1 MTRFFLRRPVTT
13 WMLFLAFVVLAVYA
27 IPRLEIEALP
37 DVELPSITVTTRWQG
52 ASPKAVQRSLTRPI
66 EEAVQNLHGIES
78 LESRSRAGVSH
89 VVIELR
95 REVELDFARLE
106 LGEQLASVRRNLP
119 VGATPPEIVA
129 SVPEEL
135 EVDEFFTFSVE
146 SSLDVNALREV
157 AEDWV
162 APRVL
167 AVEGVADVQVRGG
180 ARPLIEVRLDRRLLE
195 LYRIHADEVFVALD
209 RLGDISGAGAVRSQ
223 GRQRLVALRQP
234 VELETLEKAVV
245 AERGGRVFRLHMLGE
260 VRSSFEDPSYF
271 VRSNGRNVVQV
282 QVEKRSGANSVAV
295 SRSLRRALPDIA
307 ADTPGDVELRV
318 DQDEGG
324 ELENKLRELVIRS
337 GTILALLFL
346 VLAVTLREWRLTAIV
361 LVSILF
367 SLVICL
373 SLFFFLGLSVNFITI
388 SGLTICFGML
398 LDNGI
403 LVIDSI
409 HRRLGGLEAAARARL
424 GRRDRQRVA
433 HESIVAGTREVL
445 FPILAT
451 TLTTMVAFGSFVFL
465 SGRLALYYTP
475 LAIAVGSAMLAS
487 VFVAFGW
494 IPVVLDQ
501 LWVPRIWRRKGGK
514 GEADASESHEG
525 DETGDS
531 ARWSSFV
538 EELPDLDSRPGP
550 LRRVFALG
558 QRLWFLILPLAGW
571 AMVWGLEVYE
581 GDVVKG
587 GFWQMPDP
595 ERLTF
600 YLRMA
605 DGTDVR
611 VLSDI
616 VLGFEERLAPL
627 HEGVEM
633 RVTVFGNQGIMEV
646 DFDDAIRRTGVPFL
660 YRSLLIEKAE
670 ATGGAAIF
678 ISGFDESPYL
688 KGNLQGSAL
697 NSLVKITG
705 YNSKRLTEIA
715 EATLAAVE
723 RNRRVRNAR
732 ITGSERFGRS
742 TSEETVI
749 SIRREAVAERGLS
762 VAEVVTFI
770 RRLLGVDLPW
780 TMLVDGE
787 PERLRLQFAEA
798 DTLDFATVA
807 DEILKNDE
815 GDPIRLGD
823 LVSLETV
830 PLSDVIE
837 RENQR
842 YSMLVNWEYV
852 GTNHMRRSYIQ
863 RVIDG
868 MDLPYGYHAE
878 ESRQQF
884 LTEEEESDLRLTVIL
899 AAVFILMVLMAL
911 FESLSLPLLV
921 LTALPMA
928 MLGVVVIYWKT
939 TTAFDSSAQ
948 IGLVLLFGV
957 VVNNAIL
964 LASRFRHEA
973 SLVLRGKLGGDPEAR
988 SGLFENTRRHL
999 GGVDLLALPA
1009 AERRPLLRRAIARGT
1024 AIRLRS
1030 ILLTSATTIV
1040 GLLPLLV
1047 QVEQL
1052 PSTWLG
1058 LDLPVTLRWLSD
1070 SEQDIWQN
1078 LALTSIGGLISSTVL
1093 ILLVIP
1099 PLYYA
1104 GVQAGWL
1111 ARRFYRWG
1119 SRVEIG
1125 RPGRASAHRA
1135 P

>member
-1 MTRFFLRRPVTT
+1 MTRFFLGRPVST
-13 WMLFLAFVVLAVYA
+13 WMLFLAFGVLAVYA

-37 DVELPSITVTTRWQG
+37 DVELPSITVTTRWPG

-66 EEAVQNLHGIES
+66 EEAVRGLRGIES
-78 LESRSRAGVSH
+78 LKSRSEAGVSH

-95 REVELDFARLE
+95 REIELDFARLE

-119 VGATPPEIVA
+119 AGATPPEVVA
-129 SVPEEL
+129 AVPEEL

-146 SSLDVNALREV
+146 SSLDVNTLRDL

-180 ARPLIEVRLDRRLLE
+180 ARPLIEVVLDRRRLE
-195 LYRIHADEVFVALD
+195 LYRIHADEVFAALR
-209 RLGDISGAGAVRSQ
+209 RLDEVRGAGAVRGS
-223 GRQRLVALRQP
+223 GEERLVALRQP
-234 VELETLEKAVV
+234 VDLGVLENAVV
-245 AERGGRVFRLHMLGE
+245 AERGGQVFRLRRLGE
-260 VRSSFEDPSYF
+260 VRPSFEDPTYF
-271 VRSNGRNVVQV
+271 VRSNGRNVVQC

-295 SRSLRRALPDIA
+295 SRALRRALPEIA
-307 ADTPGDVELRV
+307 ADTPGDVTLHV
-318 DQDEGG
+318 DEDEGR
-324 ELENKLRELVIRS
+324 ELEKKLRELVTRS
-337 GTILALLFL
+337 LSILVLLFL
-346 VLAVTLREWRLTAIV
+346 VLAATLREWRLTAIV

-409 HRRLGGLEAAARARL
+409 HRRLTGLEAAARARL
-424 GRRDRQRVA
+424 DAGARRRIA
-433 HESIVAGTREVL
+433 HETIIAGTREVL

-487 VFVAFGW
+487 IFVAFGW

-501 LWVPRIWRRKGGK
+501 LWVPRIWRRGGK
-514 GEADASESHEG
+514 DVDTATGSEPAPEG
-525 DETGDS
+525 GDWR
-531 ARWSSFV
+531 AFV
-538 EELPDLDSRPGP
+538 DELPELDRRPGW
-550 LRRVFALG
+550 LRRAFAFG
-558 QRLWFLILPLAGW
+558 QRLWILILPAAVYLMLHGA
-571 AMVWGLEVYE
+571 AVYE
-581 GDVVKG
+581 NDVVKG

-595 ERLTF
+595 EKLLF

-611 VLSDI
+611 VVSEI
-616 VLGFEERLAPL
+616 VLGFEELLTPL
-627 HEGVEM
+627 HAGAEM
-633 RVTVFGNQGIMEV
+633 SVVVFGNQGVLEV
-646 DFDDAIRRTGVPFL
+646 DFEDELRRTGVPFL

-670 ATGGAAIF
+670 TTGGAAIF
-678 ISGFDESPYL
+678 IAGFDEAPHF

-705 YNSKRLTEIA
+705 YNSKRLTGIA
-715 EATLAAVE
+715 EATLETVE
-723 RNRRVRNAR
+723 RNRRVRNPR

-742 TSEETVI
+742 ANEETVI
-749 SIRREAVAERGLS
+749 RIRRDALAERGLS
-762 VAEVVTFI
+762 VAEVVSFV

-780 TMLVDGE
+780 SMLIDGE
-787 PERLRLQFAEA
+787 QERVRLQFSDA
-798 DTLDFATVA
+798 DTLDFTALA
-807 DEILKNDE
+807 GEILKNE
-815 GDPIRLGD
+815 AGDPIRLAD
-823 LVSLETV
+823 LVTLETV
-830 PLSDVIE
+830 PLSDAIE

-842 YSMLVNWEYV
+842 YTMLVNWEYI
-852 GTNHMRRSYIQ
+852 GTDSMRRSYIR
-863 RVIDG
+863 RVIGG

-878 ESRQQF
+878 ESRQEF
-884 LTEEEESDLRLTVIL
+884 LTEQEESDLRLTVIL
-899 AAVFILMVLMAL
+899 AVVFILMVLMAL
-911 FESLSLPLLV
+911 FESVSLPLLV
-921 LTALPMA
+921 LTSLPMA
-928 MLGVVVIYWKT
+928 LLGVVWIFAQTGKT
-939 TTAFDSSAQ
+939 FDSSAQ

-973 SLVLRGKLGGDPEAR
+973 SLVLRHRLGGDPEAR
-988 SGLFENTRRHL
+988 AGLFPDSRRQL

-1009 AERRPLLRRAIARGT
+1009 PQRRPLLRRAIARAT

-1047 QVEQL
+1047 QVERL
-1052 PSTWLG
+1052 PSTLLG
-1058 LDLPVTLRWLSD
+1058 VDLPFTVLWLSD
-1070 SEQDIWQN
+1070 TADQDIWQN
-1078 LALTSIGGLISSTVL
+1078 LALTSIGGLLSSTLL

-1099 PLYYA
+1099 PLYYLST
-1104 GVQAGWL
+1104 QLGWL
-1111 ARRFYRWG
+1111 GRRFHRWG
-1119 SRVEIG
+1119 SSIEI
-1125 RPGRASAHRA
+1125 RLPFAR
-1135 P
+1135 